1 MFSFFVIVIVLFHII
16 TIYLNKLYYL
26 FIIINTTMRN
36 KKYIFYII
44 WIILTSITVI
54 FLIVSYVNNHL
65 LNNMS
70 NIAYKEDVN
79 PDIWQI
85 SINKNEEEKDLD
97 LLKKQQH
104 QKYSWGG
111 WLDLLWVR
119 DEEANQQLSSL
130 SSNTKLTNK
139 KWKNNIY
146 ILINNIDKNTY
157 NILKSYLSKAN
168 LILKDTYNFYIIK
181 SKSISNTQSC
191 QYWFR
196 DELFKWKL
204 SVINKSRTI
213 IYDEAIKYFNKT
225 KTSKNDKL
233 FIFNNNTLNI
243 NCNNIDSVKA
253 DIKAVTKNNN
263 KILIFDTKDADQI
276 KKDFFNNLAIYTGVV
291 NIPFDTDIDLRNKL
305 NDYIYPIE
313 NKLELTSSQWDIQ
326 KNTYIEFFDAQN
338 NNYQWELTTY
348 KKEGTI
354 FKVIDKNTYVKE
366 HIIALDAWIYKF
378 LAYDPVT
385 NIYLETE
392 PIVIN
397 KINKFE
403 YKFIFR
409 KTKLKIELFD
419 ENMKPILWDIRIK
432 WIERKNIVVNN
443 FDQQS
448 KVITNVNPWKYEISV
463 KTNNNFVFN
472 AEFIINGEET
482 LLKEY
487 ITLQQ
492 EIQISVVDQDNVKL
506 ENALITINRWN
517 KLYNS
522 KKGNDIIFKLP
533 LWRYTI
539 NAIDST
545 SWNAT
550 SKFLEITNIDEQSY
564 MKKIKL
570 SLEAYP
576 VSLDLWSKW
585 HIVKIYNKL
594 FHEKEIKKISWTGV
608 KELLLSEWEY
618 KIKVYSKDNKFL
630 YNSSFEVDDFIK
642 NKIII
647 KKEEDIF

>member
-1 MFSFFVIVIVLFHII
+1 M
-16 TIYLNKLYYL
+16 
-26 FIIINTTMRN
+26 
-36 KKYIFYII
+36 
-44 WIILTSITVI
+44 
-54 FLIVSYVNNHL
+54 
-65 LNNMS
+65 
-70 NIAYKEDVN
+70 
-79 PDIWQI
+79 
-85 SINKNEEEKDLD
+85 
-97 LLKKQQH
+97 
-104 QKYSWGG
+104 
-111 WLDLLWVR
+111 
-119 DEEANQQLSSL
+119 
-130 SSNTKLTNK
+130 
-139 KWKNNIY
+139 
-146 ILINNIDKNTY
+146 
-157 NILKSYLSKAN
+157 
-168 LILKDTYNFYIIK
+168 
-181 SKSISNTQSC
+181 
-191 QYWFR
+191 
-196 DELFKWKL
+196 
-204 SVINKSRTI
+204 
-213 IYDEAIKYFNKT
+213 
-225 KTSKNDKL
+225 
-233 FIFNNNTLNI
+233 
-243 NCNNIDSVKA
+243 
-253 DIKAVTKNNN
+253 
-263 KILIFDTKDADQI
+263 
-276 KKDFFNNLAIYTGVV
+276 
-291 NIPFDTDIDLRNKL
+291 
-305 NDYIYPIE
+305 
-313 NKLELTSSQWDIQ
+313 ELTSSQWDIQ

-517 KLYNS
+517 KLYDS

>member
-1 MFSFFVIVIVLFHII
+1 
-16 TIYLNKLYYL
+16 
-26 FIIINTTMRN
+26 MRN

-213 IYDEAIKYFNKT
+213 IYDEAIKYFNKI

-608 KELLLSEWEY
+608 KELLLSKWEY